1 MAAYLED
8 NFDLNDIIYASN
20 IDYNLNLRKLG
31 YMDAAKHR
39 EEFKKFGLKEKKCL
53 ENRINS
59 LQVIAYYPLML
70 DSTHPD

>member
-39 EEFKKFGLKEKKCL
+39 EEFIKFGLKEKKC
-53 ENRINS
+53 
-59 LQVIAYYPLML
+59 
-70 DSTHPD
+70 